1 MTDSWQITLWGLLT
15 GTWFLEDSVVRS
27 SLLLVPPLLAEAV
40 PQLRAFRIV
49 LKSPLFCWVLQSALQ
64 KKFPALSCA

>member
-27 SLLLVPPLLAEAV
+27 SLLLVPPLLAEVV
-40 PQLRAFRIV
+40 PQLR
-49 LKSPLFCWVLQSALQ
+49 PLDQF
-64 KKFPALSCA
+64 